1 MSDIKK
7 FQLMAEAAIAVAA
20 SDGLE
25 DTEIDTVRNIVL
37 NVTFMSNEIKSFFD
51 AQGIDHNNIN
61 FDEFGEAYDYIVNK
75 DIVEFESIEVNQE
88 YCDLLIDTLEN
99 GPVLHTIC
107 LGMALAAVHGD
118 GDYSEKEHES
128 FVVLVDNLTLA
139 DQNIAGQ
146 ICAKLLHNDGI
157 IL

>member
-7 FQLMAEAAIAVAA
+7 FQLMAETAIAVAA

-25 DTEIDTVRNIVL
+25 DSEIDTVRNIVL
-37 NVTFMSNEIKSFFD
+37 NVTFMSNEVKSFFD
-51 AQGIDHNNIN
+51 SQGIEHNNVN
-61 FDEFGEAYDYIVNK
+61 FDDFGKAYDYILNK
-75 DIVEFESIEVNQE
+75 DILEFQSIEVNQE
-88 YCDLLIDTLEN
+88 YCDLLIDALEN

-107 LGMALAAVHGD
+107 LGMALAAIHGD
-118 GDYSEKEHES
+118 GDYSETEHEA
-128 FVVLVDNLTLA
+128 FVVLTENLSLA